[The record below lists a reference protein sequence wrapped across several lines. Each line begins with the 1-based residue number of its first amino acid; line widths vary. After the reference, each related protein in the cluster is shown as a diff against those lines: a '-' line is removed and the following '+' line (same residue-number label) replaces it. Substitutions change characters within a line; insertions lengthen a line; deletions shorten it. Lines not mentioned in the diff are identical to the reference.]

1 MLAIL
6 KTYRSNSAC
15 AVPKRY
21 TGAACC
27 VVSSDERL
35 GLTTVRLWDNE
46 RYRQVEL
53 VVDSECVELSSKV
66 LGAVS
71 K

>member
-6 KTYRSNSAC
+6 KTYRSKSAC
-15 AVPKRY
+15 AVPERY
-21 TGAACC
+21 AGAECC

-53 VVDSECVELSSKV
+53 VVDSECVELSSK
-66 LGAVS
+66 S
-71 K
+71 